1 MPAGAAA
8 DASPEAAFR
17 IKLLEIAEAAEMDN
31 SVFDFYLA
39 APPKKSRSGIS
50 LYKLGTS
57 P

>member
-17 IKLLEIAEAAEMDN
+17 IKLLEIAEATEIDYP
-31 SVFDFYLA
+31 VFDFYLA
-39 APPKKSRSGIS
+39 EEIPLRDFFVQ
-50 LYKLGTS
+50 LGTS